1 MIIQV
6 KTMKGEA
13 IELNVIA
20 DNKISEIKGMIH
32 SQKGH
37 EPEAQKLIFRGK
49 HLEDSKSLGDYNIK
63 EKDSLVL
70 MVSKQ
75 KTQQAQQPAPAPAPA
90 PQPPVNTPPV
100 QTQPAPA
107 QNQQVLP
114 NPPQPNPVQPA
125 PAQAA
130 PIQQPP
136 SQTQQGSPGMSA
148 QMQEMVNNIMAM
160 GFEKEQVEIA
170 LRAAFNNPDRA
181 IDYLVNGIPPEVLQQ
196 QIDAHQGMGGMGGG
210 GGMPPSQPNPT
221 GNPNP
226 APNLTEGDPESNYQI
241 DENTMAEIEALI
253 QNPAFIQLRAQARQN
268 PQIIPQ
274 IFNLLQTVNPNLHQF
289 FSERPQLF
297 IAILMGDL
305 SSGEGGQGG
314 PPGGQQGGQ
323 QGGQN
328 VIRLSAEENAAIER

>member
-1 MIIQV
+1 
-6 KTMKGEA
+6 
-13 IELNVIA
+13 
-20 DNKISEIKGMIH
+20 
-32 SQKGH
+32 
-37 EPEAQKLIFRGK
+37 
-49 HLEDSKSLGDYNIK
+49 
-63 EKDSLVL
+63 

-75 KTQQAQQPAPAPAPA
+75 KPQQAQQPAPAPAPA
-90 PQPPVNTPPV
+90 PQPQVNSPPV
-100 QTQPAPA
+100 QTQPVPA

-114 NPPQPNPVQPA
+114 NPPQPSPVQTP
-125 PAQAA
+125 PAQPA

-136 SQTQQGSPGMSA
+136 SQTQQRSPGMSA

-210 GGMPPSQPNPT
+210 MGGMGGMPPSQPNPSANT
-221 GNPNP
+221 NPNQP
-226 APNLTEGDPESNYQI
+226 APNFTGEDAESNYQI
-241 DENTMAEIEALI
+241 DENTMAEIEALV

-314 PPGGQQGGQ
+314 PPGGSGGQ